1 MAVKAK
7 SVTEHELDA
16 LEASIPELASEATHA
31 AYLRALKVS
40 QRGVLRTDDGHLV
53 RVSAEGAKT
62 IVAKA
67 KPRRKVKV
75 GETISVR
82 KVSETPTQ

>member
-7 SVTEHELDA
+7 PVSERELDA
-16 LEASIPELASEATHA
+16 LEASIPALASEATHSA
-31 AYLRALKVS
+31 HLRALQAS
-40 QRGVLRTDDGHLV
+40 PRGVLRTEDGNLV
-53 RVSAEGAKT
+53 RVSADGAKT

-82 KVSETPTQ
+82 KVSETPTA